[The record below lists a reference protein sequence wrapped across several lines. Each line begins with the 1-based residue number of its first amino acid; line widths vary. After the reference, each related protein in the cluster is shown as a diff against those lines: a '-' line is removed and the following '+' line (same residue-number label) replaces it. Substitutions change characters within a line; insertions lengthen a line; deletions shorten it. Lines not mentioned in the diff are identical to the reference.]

1 MISNRNS
8 QNSLLVLSSNNL
20 YSFKSELKEELGNSN
35 KNQNI
40 VVELSLNEDKENYVL
55 GYN

>member
-40 VVELSLNEDKENYVL
+40 VVELSLNEDNENYVL

>member
-35 KNQNI
+35 NNQNI
-40 VVELSLNEDKENYVL
+40 VVELSLNEDNENYVL

>member
-40 VVELSLNEDKENYVL
+40 VVELSLNEDNENYGL